1 VSLARSVAGA
11 ALVGGGRAVGRLQE
25 LLPALRGA
33 PPDADQERVLR
44 TVFDDALPLGSI
56 RIVPA
61 LRGAGIFAL
70 SRRAVTLGTTIYLK
84 GDRRNSLLVHEAVHV
99 WQFSRRGMRYAADA
113 VVAQAAGHGYDW
125 RAAVAAG
132 ATRWSDLD
140 VEGQAQY
147 VQDLY
152 ECGSGFED
160 GHLVV
165 GDGAYFRA
173 WDAGAVRD
181 HPGHRALAED
191 AVATLRA
198 RREGPHSSSDR
209 APLS

>member
-1 VSLARSVAGA
+1 MSLVRSVAGA
-11 ALVGGGRAVGRLQE
+11 VLVGGGRGVGRLQE
-25 LLPALRGA
+25 LLPALRGLR
-33 PPDADQERVLR
+33 PDADQERVLR
-44 TVFDDALPLGSI
+44 TVFDDALPLDRI
-56 RIVPA
+56 RIVPG
-61 LRGAGIFAL
+61 LHGAGIFGL

-84 GDRRNSLLVHEAVHV
+84 GDRRNSLLAHEAVHI

-113 VVAQAAGHGYDW
+113 VVAQTVGHGYDW

-152 ECGSGFED
+152 EAGTGVED
-160 GHLVV
+160 GNLVV
-165 GDGAYFRA
+165 GGGAYFRA
-173 WDAGAVRD
+173 YDAGAVRD

-191 AVATLRA
+191 AVTTLR
-198 RREGPHSSSDR
+198 RS
-209 APLS
+209 